1 MIKILGILLILI
13 SSTVVGFMYGEGMKK
28 RVKELNELLRG
39 VYILKN
45 EINYM
50 HSLLPEAL
58 MKVSEKCTGTIKKI
72 FVDASK
78 ILLSNEEVDVY
89 TSFKKS
95 IDINKSNINLTKEDL
110 SIFLDLSKSLGE
122 LDVDGHNDIFS
133 LVTENLNKAIIGAES
148 NLEKSIKMY
157 RYLGFSFGAMIAIVL
172 I

>member
-28 RVKELNELLRG
+28 RVRELNELLRG

>member
-28 RVKELNELLRG
+28 RVNELNELLRG

-72 FVDASK
+72 FVDAST

-110 SIFLDLSKSLGE
+110 SIFLDLTKSLGE

>member
-1 MIKILGILLILI
+1 LIKILGILLILI

-28 RVKELNELLRG
+28 RVKDLNELLRG

-58 MKVSEKCTGTIKKI
+58 MKVSEKCTGIIKKI
-72 FVDASK
+72 FVDAST

-110 SIFLDLSKSLGE
+110 SIFLDLTKSLGE

>member
-28 RVKELNELLRG
+28 RVKDLNELLRG

-58 MKVSEKCTGTIKKI
+58 MKVSEKCTGIIKKI
-72 FVDASK
+72 FVDAST

-110 SIFLDLSKSLGE
+110 SIFLDLTKSLGE

>member
-1 MIKILGILLILI
+1 LIKILGILLILI

>member
-28 RVKELNELLRG
+28 RVRELNELLRG

-78 ILLSNEEVDVY
+78 ILLSNEAADVY

>member
-72 FVDASK
+72 FVDAST

-110 SIFLDLSKSLGE
+110 SIFLDLTKSLGE